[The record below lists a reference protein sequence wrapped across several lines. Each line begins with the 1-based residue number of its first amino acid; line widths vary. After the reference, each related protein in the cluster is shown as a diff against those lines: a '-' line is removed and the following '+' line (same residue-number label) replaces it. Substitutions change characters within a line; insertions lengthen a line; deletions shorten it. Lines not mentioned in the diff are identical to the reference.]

1 MRSQPLRIAVLCSL
15 IVLCTAFLYS
25 QVTSPVIFN
34 APEKFIC
41 ENSTFPAGSYRISPV
56 SAAESNIFELASTSG
71 SGHSVV
77 FETRSTISPTPVTKP
92 EVEFWKYGSELML
105 KAFFLPGSNIGA
117 IVTEGIREAK
127 AKKAGTKPVKQR
139 VEATKG

>member
-1 MRSQPLRIAVLCSL
+1 MKPQPLRVAVLCSL
-15 IVLCTAFLYS
+15 IVLCAAFLYS
-25 QVTSPVIFN
+25 QVTSPLTFK

-56 SAAESNIFELASTSG
+56 SSAENNIYELSSMNGQHA
-71 SGHSVV
+71 VL
-77 FETRSTISPTPVTKP
+77 FETRSTVSPTPVTKP
-92 EVEFWKYGSELML
+92 EVEFWKYGNELML

-117 IVTEGIREAK
+117 TVTEGIREAK